1 MIKRDSISCMK
12 ENRVK
17 FLNRII
23 CDEIIKKLHLL
34 KLQKEFEENKISEE
48 DLSDE
53 QALELK
59 ELYKTQINR
68 LKEKFEINRKKA
80 INLRKELKQT
90 HKTLLK

>member
-23 CDEIIKKLHLL
+23 CDETIKKLHLL

>member
-1 MIKRDSISCMK
+1 MIKMDSICYMK

-17 FLNRII
+17 FLNKII
-23 CDEIIKKLHLL
+23 CDETIKKQHLL

-53 QALELK
+53 QVLELK

-80 INLRKELKQT
+80 INLRKELKQ
-90 HKTLLK
+90 

>member
-1 MIKRDSISCMK
+1 MDSISYMK

-17 FLNRII
+17 FLKIII
-23 CDEIIKKLHLL
+23 CDETIKKQHLL

-53 QALELK
+53 QVLELK

-68 LKEKFEINRKKA
+68 LKEKFEINREKA
-80 INLRKELKQT
+80 INLRKELKQ
-90 HKTLLK
+90 